1 MDQLNALHILGLEP
15 GCSQQEIR
23 DAYRALTLE
32 HHPEDDPAGFAR
44 IQEAYRTLTRRS
56 QPEFRPTERE
66 EEEEVS
72 EDAFFDRIGADAD
85 RRAQQAYAAFREE
98 EMLKNILVYQEKL
111 PDPQTLSDLLKHRS
125 LNDAQYQ
132 VLRNKVKEA
141 DFYRNYKDQK
151 GYQELREYLDDK
163 VGVKP
168 LSQKGTILLTVL
180 YALAAVFGRW
190 RDPSAA
196 PFIVIS
202 LFTAL
207 FLHITLRR
215 NVVIDLTRLIMSF
228 VMLIPSLAFLIADDE
243 ASMVFGFLMGCVTLL
258 AAVVFSILILI
269 KAVQRNRR
277 N

>member
-1 MDQLNALHILGLEP
+1 
-15 GCSQQEIR
+15 
-23 DAYRALTLE
+23 
-32 HHPEDDPAGFAR
+32 
-44 IQEAYRTLTRRS
+44 
-56 QPEFRPTERE
+56 
-66 EEEEVS
+66 
-72 EDAFFDRIGADAD
+72 DAD

-111 PDPQTLSDLLKHRS
+111 PDPQTLYDLLKHRS

-168 LSQKGTILLTVL
+168 LSQKGMILLTVL

-215 NVVIDLTRLIMSF
+215 NVAIDLTRLIMSF
-228 VMLIPSLAFLIADDE
+228 VMLVPSLAFLIADDE

-258 AAVVFSILILI
+258 AAVFFSILILI
-269 KAVQRNRR
+269 KAFQRIRR
-277 N
+277 Q